1 MCGRGE
7 GRVFHTKA
15 LFARNVQMAE
25 LVLVLINKQLI
36 GHLIEFFRLGSPP
49 HYAIKHSSCKTM
61 PGLLLK
67 LNVFLSY
74 FKDWIAE
81 TLDPELARKYVS
93 FVPRITR
100 PSQRQDSTSKPTYP
114 TKPVGKAGGGGGEGG
129 DPSRP
134 FIDLRRPQDTPPDPS
149 KGLFPPSETVE
160 IKRKRSKNEQKK
172 RV

>member
-1 MCGRGE
+1 
-7 GRVFHTKA
+7 
-15 LFARNVQMAE
+15 MAE

-67 LNVFLSY
+67 LNVFPSY

-81 TLDPELARKYVS
+81 TLDPELARKYVG

-100 PSQRQDSTSKPTYP
+100 PSQPQDPTSKPTYP
-114 TKPVGKAGGGGGEGG
+114 TKPVGKGGGGGEGG

-149 KGLFPPSETVE
+149 KGLFTPSKTGGKSEKDQRT
-160 IKRKRSKNEQKK
+160 SKKK
-172 RV
+172 SIE